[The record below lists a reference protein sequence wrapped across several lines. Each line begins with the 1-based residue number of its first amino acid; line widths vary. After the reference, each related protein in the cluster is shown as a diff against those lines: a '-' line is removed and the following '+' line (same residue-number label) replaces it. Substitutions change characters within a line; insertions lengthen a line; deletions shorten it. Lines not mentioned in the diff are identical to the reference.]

1 MFGIARARSSTAY
14 RRHLGLEEQVG
25 LGQCLVERAR
35 DDPFQDGAV
44 IVAAHVTQEAID
56 RGGGVA

>member
-1 MFGIARARSSTAY
+1 MSGIIWPEAPLLY

-25 LGQCLVERAR
+25 LGQCLLERTR

-44 IVAAHVTQEAID
+44 TVAADVTQEAID
-56 RGGGVA
+56 RAGGVA